1 MHIKLPK
8 ALPLLAIMAGGLLL
22 LTPLG
27 NQIVTAQPAA
37 TPSKQHSPLPFQKL
51 NLSPEQK
58 AKMQTIRQQALV
70 QAQAVLSTDQRAQLK
85 TALQNGEDMRSAMS
99 RLNLTTEQ
107 KTKLREIMQSTQAQ
121 FDVILTP
128 EQRQQLQQARRA
140 WIQSLPPDQQQ
151 KLREKMRSALP
162 GNRLSAN

>member
-8 ALPLLAIMAGGLLL
+8 ALPLLALIAGGLLL
-22 LTPLG
+22 LPLG

-37 TPSKQHSPLPFQKL
+37 TPSKQHPPLPFQQL
-51 NLSPEQK
+51 NLSPEQR
-58 AKMQTIRQQALV
+58 AQMQTIRQQALV
-70 QAQAVLSTDQRAQLK
+70 QAQAVLSTDQKAQLK

-99 RLNLTTEQ
+99 SLNLTTEQ

-121 FDVILTP
+121 FDVVLTP

-151 KLREKMRSALP
+151 KLREKMRSARP
-162 GNRLSAN
+162 ANPSPSN